1 MRAFNFT
8 IIASGLDP
16 HTDDFADRFFEAGC
30 GDATISFQK
39 GVLILEFTREAKNVT
54 QAIFSAIRD
63 VQKAGATVIN
73 IEPDH
78 LVSLSDI
85 ANRAEISRAAAS
97 HYAKGLRGK
106 AFPLPVAR
114 ITTDSPL
121 WDWFSVSRWLRKRS
135 YVSHYAV
142 IEAKVIRETN
152 LAIRGENT
160 QHAVFAKKLAEL
172 KQETA

>member
-1 MRAFNFT
+1 MRVFNFT

-16 HTDDFADRFFEAGC
+16 HAEDFADRFFEAGC
-30 GDATISFQK
+30 GDATISLQR
-39 GVLILEFTREAKNVT
+39 GVLILEFTREAKNIT

-63 VQKAGATVIN
+63 VQRTGAKVTH

-78 LVSLSDI
+78 LVNLSDI
-85 ANRAEISRAAAS
+85 ANRAGITRAAAS

-106 AFPLPVAR
+106 DFPLPVAR

-121 WDWFSVSRWLRKRS
+121 WDWFKVSRWLKRRS

-142 IEAKVIRETN
+142 IEAKVVREAN
-152 LAIRGENT
+152 LAIRGEDT
-160 QHAVFAKKLAEL
+160 EHTVFAKKLAEL
-172 KQETA
+172 KHEAA